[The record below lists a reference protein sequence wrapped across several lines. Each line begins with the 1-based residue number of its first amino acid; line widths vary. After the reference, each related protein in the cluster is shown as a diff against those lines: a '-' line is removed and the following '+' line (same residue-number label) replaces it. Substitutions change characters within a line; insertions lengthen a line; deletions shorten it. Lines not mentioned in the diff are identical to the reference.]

1 MTACGHRVRFVG
13 TWREQFFEVP
23 YDGNGVDR
31 FDSEI
36 LQLVVQFEFCSINLA
51 VSFDYCKDIVRYVA
65 HQLTLRP
72 LGVSPTSLLPKNAPN
87 PLCRQGA
94 YLAAQFQAQR
104 ADNRMS
110 ISIILRVPAP

>member
-1 MTACGHRVRFVG
+1 WQPNHGRGSTYRRGKFVQTTRTTSDG
-13 TWREQFFEVP
+13 QKVQLGIVERQWNLDIKFLFEIK
-23 YDGNGVDR
+23 YDGIGVDR

-72 LGVSPTSLLPKNAPN
+72 LGLSPTS
-87 PLCRQGA
+87 
-94 YLAAQFQAQR
+94 
-104 ADNRMS
+104 
-110 ISIILRVPAP
+110 